1 MIYRMSKVIR
11 LLHGEFGRVALLEM
25 DAPLVTHAHH
35 HCHILCKVAG
45 PDIAFQVRG
54 QRCPLTDNNAVLINA
69 WEEHSY
75 LHMPVNGKNPILLAL
90 YLEPKWLASFSK
102 KFLAS
107 SHPRFFIN
115 NLSGLGSHQKQAL
128 EKISM
133 ELWWADQITHDYL
146 ESMLLELALSFMV
159 NTDFLTQGDLRNSQN
174 NLAFMDP
181 RIRKAIHIM
190 RTSPQGLSDISTV
203 AQSVDLSRSHFFEL
217 FRRCTGLSPIVFA
230 NVLKME
236 FAFDALANKDDN
248 LIHIGDELGFSAQ
261 SHFTRFFKQHQG
273 VTPSLYRQQ
282 VEKAPKL
289 DS

>member
-1 MIYRMSKVIR
+1 MSKVIR

-25 DAPLVTHAHH
+25 DAPLITHAHH

-45 PDIAFQVRG
+45 PDAAFQVRDKH
-54 QRCPLTDNNAVLINA
+54 CPLTDDNAVMINA
-69 WEEHSY
+69 WEEHAY
-75 LHMPVNGKNPILLAL
+75 LHLPMGGENPILLAL
-90 YLEPKWLASFSK
+90 YLEPKWLAAYSK
-102 KFLAS
+102 RFLAS
-107 SHPRFFIN
+107 SHPRFFSS
-115 NLSGLGSHQKQAL
+115 NLSVLRPHHKQIL

-133 ELWWADQITHDYL
+133 ELWWSDQITHEYL
-146 ESMLLELALSFMV
+146 ESILLELTLSFMDDIEV
-159 NTDFLTQGDLRNSQN
+159 IGQRDIRSAGNS
-174 NLAFMDP
+174 LAFMDP
-181 RIRKAIHIM
+181 RIRKAIHLM
-190 RTSPQGLSDISTV
+190 RTSPQGFTDIATI
-203 AQSVDLSRSHFFEL
+203 AKCVDLSRSHFFEL

-236 FAFDALANKDDN
+236 FAFDALTDKEKS
-248 LIHIGDELGFSAQ
+248 LIHIGDELGFTAQ

>member
-1 MIYRMSKVIR
+1 MSKAIR
-11 LLHGEFGRVALLEM
+11 IMHGEFGRVALLEM
-25 DAPLVTHAHH
+25 DAPLITHAHH

-45 PDIAFQVRG
+45 PDTAFEVRG
-54 QRCPLTDNNAVLINA
+54 TSYPLTDDNAVLINA

-75 LHMPVNGKNPILLAL
+75 LHIPNNGQNPVLLAL
-90 YLEPKWLASFSK
+90 YLEPRWLALFSK
-102 KFLAS
+102 KFLSS
-107 SHPRFFIN
+107 SHPRFFTN
-115 NLSGLGSHQKQAL
+115 NLAKLGAYQKQAL

-146 ESMLLELALSFMV
+146 ESMLLELVLSFMENV
-159 NTDFLTQGDLRNSQN
+159 DSLTLGDIQNTANALS
-174 NLAFMDP
+174 FMDP
-181 RIRKAIHIM
+181 RIRKAIHLM
-190 RTSPQGLSDISTV
+190 RISPQEVGDIAGI

-217 FRRCTGLSPIVFA
+217 FRRCTGLSPIVYA

-236 FAFDALANKDDN
+236 HAFDALAEGRET
-248 LIHIGDELGFSAQ
+248 LMHIGDELGFSAQ

-273 VTPSLYRQQ
+273 VSPSLYRQQ

>member
-1 MIYRMSKVIR
+1 MSKVIR

-35 HCHILCKVAG
+35 HCHILCKVGG
-45 PDIAFQVRG
+45 PDTAFQVRG
-54 QRCPLTDNNAVLINA
+54 TNCPLTNDNAVLINA

-75 LHMPVNGKNPILLAL
+75 LHLPVGGSNPVLLAL

-115 NLSGLGSHQKQAL
+115 NLSTLGAHQKQAL

-133 ELWWADQITHDYL
+133 ELWWSDQITHEQL
-146 ESMLLELALSFMV
+146 ESMLLELTLGFMESADV
-159 NTDFLTQGDLRNSQN
+159 LTSGDLRNTGN
-174 NLAFMDP
+174 TLAFMDP
-181 RIRKAIHIM
+181 RIRKAIYLM
-190 RTSPQGLSDISTV
+190 RTSPQGFTDIAMV
-203 AQSVDLSRSHFFEL
+203 AQSVNLSRSHFFEL
-217 FRRCTGLSPIVFA
+217 FRRCTGLSPVVFA
-230 NVLKME
+230 NVLRME
-236 FAFDALANKDDN
+236 FAFDALADKDES

-261 SHFTRFFKQHQG
+261 GHFTRFFKQHQG

>member
-1 MIYRMSKVIR
+1 MSKVIR

-35 HCHILCKVAG
+35 HCHILCKVGG
-45 PDIAFQVRG
+45 PDTAFQVREKNY
-54 QRCPLTDNNAVLINA
+54 PLTNDNAVLINA

-75 LHMPVNGKNPILLAL
+75 LHLPVGGSNPVLLAL

-107 SHPRFFIN
+107 SHPRFFMS
-115 NLSGLGSHQKQAL
+115 NLSTLGAHQKQTL

-133 ELWWADQITHDYL
+133 ELWWSDQITHDQL
-146 ESMLLELALSFMV
+146 ESMLLELTLSFIENADV
-159 NTDFLTQGDLRNSQN
+159 ITSGDLRNSGN
-174 NLAFMDP
+174 TLAFMDP
-181 RIRKAIHIM
+181 RIRKAIHLM
-190 RTSPQGLSDISTV
+190 RTSPQGFTDISLV
-203 AQSVDLSRSHFFEL
+203 AKSVNLSRSHFFEL
-217 FRRCTGLSPIVFA
+217 FRRCTGLSPVVFA
-230 NVLKME
+230 NVLRME
-236 FAFDALANKDDN
+236 FAFDALADKDES
-248 LIHIGDELGFSAQ
+248 LMHIGDELGFSAQ
-261 SHFTRFFKQHQG
+261 GHFTRFFKQHQG

>member
-1 MIYRMSKVIR
+1 MSKVIR

-35 HCHILCKVAG
+35 HCHILFKVAG

-54 QRCPLTDNNAVLINA
+54 QHSPLTDDNAVLINA

-75 LHMPVNGKNPILLAL
+75 LHMPVNGENPVLLAL

-102 KFLAS
+102 NFLSS
-107 SHPRFFIN
+107 SHPRFFTHT
-115 NLSGLGSHQKQAL
+115 LSELGKHQKSAL

-133 ELWWADQITHDYL
+133 ELCWSDHITHDYF
-146 ESMLLELALSFMV
+146 ESMLLELVVSFVEHADLLSTRS
-159 NTDFLTQGDLRNSQN
+159 NPNSGN
-174 NLAFMDP
+174 GLAFMDP
-181 RIRKAIHIM
+181 RIRKAIYLM
-190 RTSPQGLSDISTV
+190 RTSPQGFGDIATI
-203 AQSVDLSRSHFFEL
+203 AQSVNLSRSHFFEL
-217 FRRCTGLSPIVFA
+217 FRRCSGLSPVVFA

-236 FAFDALANKDDN
+236 FAFDALANN
-248 LIHIGDELGFSAQ
+248 SESLIHIGDDLGFSAQ

-282 VEKAPKL
+282 VEKTLKL
-289 DS
+289 NT

>member
-1 MIYRMSKVIR
+1 MSKVIR
-11 LLHGEFGRVALLEM
+11 LLHGGFGRVALLEM

-35 HCHILCKVAG
+35 HCHILCKVGG
-45 PDIAFQVRG
+45 PDTAFQVRG
-54 QRCPLTDNNAVLINA
+54 KNCPLTDSNAVLINA

-75 LHMPVNGKNPILLAL
+75 LHLPVGGNNPILLAL

-115 NLSGLGSHQKQAL
+115 NLFTMGVHQKKAL

-133 ELWWADQITHDYL
+133 ELWWADQIAHDQL
-146 ESMLLELALSFMV
+146 EPMLLELTLSFME
-159 NTDFLTQGDLRNSQN
+159 NTDVITAGDLRSSGNT
-174 NLAFMDP
+174 LAFMDP
-181 RIRKAIHIM
+181 RIRKAIHLM
-190 RTSPQGLSDISTV
+190 RTSPQGFNDIALV
-203 AQSVDLSRSHFFEL
+203 AKSVNLSRSHFFEL
-217 FRRCTGLSPIVFA
+217 FRRCTGLSPVVFA
-230 NVLKME
+230 NVLRME
-236 FAFDALANKDDN
+236 FAFDALADKDES

-261 SHFTRFFKQHQG
+261 GHFTRFFKQHQG

-282 VEKAPKL
+282 VEKASKL

>member
-1 MIYRMSKVIR
+1 MSKVIR

-35 HCHILCKVAG
+35 HCHILCKVGG
-45 PDIAFQVRG
+45 PDTAFQVRG
-54 QRCPLTDNNAVLINA
+54 KNCPLTDSNAVLINA

-75 LHMPVNGKNPILLAL
+75 LHLPVGGNNPILLAL

-115 NLSGLGSHQKQAL
+115 NLSTMGVHQKKAL

-133 ELWWADQITHDYL
+133 ELWWADQIAHDQL
-146 ESMLLELALSFMV
+146 ESMLLELTLSFME
-159 NTDFLTQGDLRNSQN
+159 NTDVITAGDLRSSGNT
-174 NLAFMDP
+174 LAFMDP
-181 RIRKAIHIM
+181 RIRKAIHLM
-190 RTSPQGLSDISTV
+190 RKSPQGFNDI
-203 AQSVDLSRSHFFEL
+203 ALIAKSVNLSRSHFFEL
-217 FRRCTGLSPIVFA
+217 FRRCTGLSPVVFA
-230 NVLKME
+230 NVLRME
-236 FAFDALANKDDN
+236 FAFDALADKDES

-261 SHFTRFFKQHQG
+261 GHFTRFFKQHQG

>member
-1 MIYRMSKVIR
+1 MSKVIR

-35 HCHILCKVAG
+35 HCHILCKVGG
-45 PDIAFQVRG
+45 PDTAFQVREKN
-54 QRCPLTDNNAVLINA
+54 CPLTNDNAVLINA

-75 LHMPVNGKNPILLAL
+75 LHLPVGGTNPVLLAL

-107 SHPRFFIN
+107 SHPRFFMS
-115 NLSGLGSHQKQAL
+115 NLSTLGAHQKQAL

-133 ELWWADQITHDYL
+133 ELWWSDQITHDQL
-146 ESMLLELALSFMV
+146 ESMLLELTLSFIENADV
-159 NTDFLTQGDLRNSQN
+159 ITSGDLRNSGN
-174 NLAFMDP
+174 TLAFMDP
-181 RIRKAIHIM
+181 RIRKAIHLM
-190 RTSPQGLSDISTV
+190 RTSPQGFTDISLV
-203 AQSVDLSRSHFFEL
+203 AKSVNLSRSHFFEL
-217 FRRCTGLSPIVFA
+217 FRRCTGLSPVVFA
-230 NVLKME
+230 NVLRME
-236 FAFDALANKDDN
+236 FAFDALADKDES
-248 LIHIGDELGFSAQ
+248 LMHIGDELGFSAQ
-261 SHFTRFFKQHQG
+261 GHFTRFFKQHQG

>member
-1 MIYRMSKVIR
+1 MTKVIR

-35 HCHILCKVAG
+35 HCHILCKVGG
-45 PDIAFQVRG
+45 PDTAFQVREKN
-54 QRCPLTDNNAVLINA
+54 CPLTNDNAVLINA

-75 LHMPVNGKNPILLAL
+75 LHLPVGGTNPVLLAL

-107 SHPRFFIN
+107 SHPRFFMS
-115 NLSGLGSHQKQAL
+115 NLSTLGAHQKQAL

-133 ELWWADQITHDYL
+133 ELWWSDQITHDQL
-146 ESMLLELALSFMV
+146 ESMLLELTLSFIENADV
-159 NTDFLTQGDLRNSQN
+159 ITSGDLRNSGN
-174 NLAFMDP
+174 TLAFMDP
-181 RIRKAIHIM
+181 RIRKAIHLM
-190 RTSPQGLSDISTV
+190 RTSPQGFTDISLV
-203 AQSVDLSRSHFFEL
+203 AKSVNLSRSHFFEL
-217 FRRCTGLSPIVFA
+217 FRRCTGLSPVVFA
-230 NVLKME
+230 NVLRME
-236 FAFDALANKDDN
+236 FAFDALADKDES
-248 LIHIGDELGFSAQ
+248 LMHIGDELGFSAQ
-261 SHFTRFFKQHQG
+261 GHFTRFFKQHQG

>member
-1 MIYRMSKVIR
+1 MSKAIR

-25 DAPLVTHAHH
+25 DAPLITHAHH
-35 HCHILCKVAG
+35 HCHILCKVGG
-45 PDIAFQVRG
+45 PDTAFEVRG
-54 QRCPLTDNNAVLINA
+54 RSYPLTNDNAVLINA

-75 LHMPVNGKNPILLAL
+75 LHIPQNNHNPVLLAL
-90 YLEPKWLASFSK
+90 YLEPKWLALFSK
-102 KFLAS
+102 KFLGS
-107 SHPRFFIN
+107 GHPRFFIN
-115 NLSGLGSHQKQAL
+115 NLSKLTAHQKQAL

-133 ELWWADQITHDYL
+133 ELWWSDQITHDHL
-146 ESMLLELALSFMV
+146 ESMLLELVLSFID
-159 NTDFLTQGDLRNSQN
+159 NADSLTQGDIRNATNALS
-174 NLAFMDP
+174 FMDP
-181 RIRKAIHIM
+181 RIRKAIHLM
-190 RTSPQGLSDISTV
+190 RTSPDALGDVSMI
-203 AQSVDLSRSHFFEL
+203 AQSVNLSRSHFFEL
-217 FRRCTGLSPIVFA
+217 FRRCTGLSPLVYA

-236 FAFDALANKDDN
+236 HAFDALAEGNES

>member
-1 MIYRMSKVIR
+1 MSKVIR
-11 LLHGEFGRVALLEM
+11 LLHGDFGRVALLEM

-54 QRCPLTDNNAVLINA
+54 QLCPLTDDNAVLINA

-75 LHMPVNGKNPILLAL
+75 LHLPVNGENPILLAL

-115 NLSGLGSHQKQAL
+115 NVSGLGVHQKQVL

-146 ESMLLELALSFMV
+146 ESILLELVLSFV
-159 NTDFLTQGDLRNSQN
+159 DNADLLTPSDLRNSGN
-174 NLAFMDP
+174 SLAFMDP

-190 RTSPQGLSDISTV
+190 RTSPQGFSDIAII
-203 AQSVDLSRSHFFEL
+203 AQSVDLSRSYFFEL
-217 FRRCTGLSPIVFA
+217 FRRCTGLSPVVFA
-230 NVLKME
+230 NVLRME
-236 FAFDALANKDDN
+236 FAFDALADNGEN
-248 LIHIGDELGFSAQ
+248 LIHIGTELGFSSQ

-289 DS
+289 D

>member
-1 MIYRMSKVIR
+1 MSKVIR

-35 HCHILCKVAG
+35 HCHILCKVGG
-45 PDIAFQVRG
+45 PDTAFQVREKNY
-54 QRCPLTDNNAVLINA
+54 PLTNDNAVLINA

-75 LHMPVNGKNPILLAL
+75 LHLPVGGSNPVLLAL

-107 SHPRFFIN
+107 SHPRFFMS
-115 NLSGLGSHQKQAL
+115 NLSTLGAHQKQAL

-133 ELWWADQITHDYL
+133 ELWWSDQITHDQL
-146 ESMLLELALSFMV
+146 ESMLLELTLSFIENADV
-159 NTDFLTQGDLRNSQN
+159 ITSGDLRNSGN
-174 NLAFMDP
+174 ILAFMDP
-181 RIRKAIHIM
+181 RIRKAIHLM
-190 RTSPQGLSDISTV
+190 RTSPQGFTDISLV
-203 AQSVDLSRSHFFEL
+203 AKSVNLSRSHFFEL
-217 FRRCTGLSPIVFA
+217 FRRCTGLSPVVFA
-230 NVLKME
+230 NVLRME
-236 FAFDALANKDDN
+236 FAFDALADKDES
-248 LIHIGDELGFSAQ
+248 LMHIGDELGFSAQ
-261 SHFTRFFKQHQG
+261 GHFTRFFKQHQG

>member
-1 MIYRMSKVIR
+1 MSKVIR
-11 LLHGEFGRVALLEM
+11 LLHGEFGRVALLKM

-35 HCHILCKVAG
+35 HCHILCKVGG
-45 PDIAFQVRG
+45 PDTAFQVRG
-54 QRCPLTDNNAVLINA
+54 KNCPLTNDNAVLINA

-75 LHMPVNGKNPILLAL
+75 LHLPVGGSNPVLLAL

-107 SHPRFFIN
+107 SHPRFFMN
-115 NLSGLGSHQKQAL
+115 NLSTLGAHQKQAL

-133 ELWWADQITHDYL
+133 ELWWSDQITHEQL
-146 ESMLLELALSFMV
+146 ESMLLELTLGFMESADV
-159 NTDFLTQGDLRNSQN
+159 LTSGDLRNTGN
-174 NLAFMDP
+174 TLAFMDP
-181 RIRKAIHIM
+181 RIRKAIHLM
-190 RTSPQGLSDISTV
+190 RTSPQGFTDIATV
-203 AQSVDLSRSHFFEL
+203 AQSVNLSRSHFFEL
-217 FRRCTGLSPIVFA
+217 FRRCTGLSPVVFA
-230 NVLKME
+230 NVLRME
-236 FAFDALANKDDN
+236 FAFDALADKDES

-261 SHFTRFFKQHQG
+261 GHFTRFFKQHQG

>member
-1 MIYRMSKVIR
+1 MSKVIR

-35 HCHILCKVAG
+35 HCHILCKVGG
-45 PDIAFQVRG
+45 PDTAFQVRG
-54 QRCPLTDNNAVLINA
+54 KNCPLTNDNAVLINA

-75 LHMPVNGKNPILLAL
+75 LHLPVGGSNPILLAL

-107 SHPRFFIN
+107 SHPRFFMS
-115 NLSGLGSHQKQAL
+115 NLSTLGAHQKQAL

-133 ELWWADQITHDYL
+133 ELWWSDQITHDQL
-146 ESMLLELALSFMV
+146 ESMLLELTLSFMENADV
-159 NTDFLTQGDLRNSQN
+159 ITSGDLRNSGN
-174 NLAFMDP
+174 TLAFMDP
-181 RIRKAIHIM
+181 RIRKAIHLM
-190 RTSPQGLSDISTV
+190 RTSPQGFTDISLV
-203 AQSVDLSRSHFFEL
+203 AKSVNLSRSHFFEL
-217 FRRCTGLSPIVFA
+217 FRRCTGLSPVVFA
-230 NVLKME
+230 NVLRME
-236 FAFDALANKDDN
+236 FAFDALADKDES

-261 SHFTRFFKQHQG
+261 GHFTRFFKQHQG

>member
-1 MIYRMSKVIR
+1 MSKVIR

-35 HCHILCKVAG
+35 HCHILCKVGG
-45 PDIAFQVRG
+45 PDSAFQVRG
-54 QRCPLTDNNAVLINA
+54 KNCPLTDSNAVLINA

-75 LHMPVNGKNPILLAL
+75 LHLPVGGNNPILLAL

-102 KFLAS
+102 KFLPS

-115 NLSGLGSHQKQAL
+115 NLSTMGVHQKQAL

-133 ELWWADQITHDYL
+133 ELWWADQIAHDQL
-146 ESMLLELALSFMV
+146 ESMLLELTLSFME
-159 NTDFLTQGDLRNSQN
+159 NTDVITAGDLRSSGNT
-174 NLAFMDP
+174 LAFMDP
-181 RIRKAIHIM
+181 RIRKAIHLM
-190 RTSPQGLSDISTV
+190 RTSPQGFNDIALV
-203 AQSVDLSRSHFFEL
+203 AKSVNLSRSHFFEL
-217 FRRCTGLSPIVFA
+217 FRRCTGLSPVVFA
-230 NVLKME
+230 NVLRME
-236 FAFDALANKDDN
+236 FAFDALADKDES

-261 SHFTRFFKQHQG
+261 GHFTRFFKQHQG

>member
-1 MIYRMSKVIR
+1 MSKVIR

-35 HCHILCKVAG
+35 HCHILCKVGG
-45 PDIAFQVRG
+45 PDTAFQVRG
-54 QRCPLTDNNAVLINA
+54 TNCPLTNDNAVLINA

-75 LHMPVNGKNPILLAL
+75 LHLPVGGSNPVLLAL

-107 SHPRFFIN
+107 SHPRFFMN
-115 NLSGLGSHQKQAL
+115 NLSTLGAHQKQAL

-133 ELWWADQITHDYL
+133 ELWWSDQITHEQL
-146 ESMLLELALSFMV
+146 ESMLLELTLGFMESADV
-159 NTDFLTQGDLRNSQN
+159 LTSGDLRNAGN
-174 NLAFMDP
+174 TLAFMDP
-181 RIRKAIHIM
+181 RIRKAIYLM
-190 RTSPQGLSDISTV
+190 RTSPQGFTDIAMV
-203 AQSVDLSRSHFFEL
+203 AQSVNLSRSHFFEL
-217 FRRCTGLSPIVFA
+217 FRRCTGLSPVVFA
-230 NVLKME
+230 NVLRME
-236 FAFDALANKDDN
+236 FAFDALADKDES

-261 SHFTRFFKQHQG
+261 GHFTRFFKQHQG

>member
-1 MIYRMSKVIR
+1 MSKVIR

-35 HCHILCKVAG
+35 HCHILCKVGG
-45 PDIAFQVRG
+45 PDTAFQVRG
-54 QRCPLTDNNAVLINA
+54 KNCPLTNDNAVLINA

-75 LHMPVNGKNPILLAL
+75 LHLPVGGSNPVLLAL

-107 SHPRFFIN
+107 SHPRFFMN
-115 NLSGLGSHQKQAL
+115 NLSTLGAHQKQAL

-133 ELWWADQITHDYL
+133 ELWWSDQITHEQL
-146 ESMLLELALSFMV
+146 ESMLLELTLGFMESADV
-159 NTDFLTQGDLRNSQN
+159 LTSGDLRNTGN
-174 NLAFMDP
+174 TLAFMDP
-181 RIRKAIHIM
+181 RIRKAIYLM
-190 RTSPQGLSDISTV
+190 RTSPQGFTDIAMV
-203 AQSVDLSRSHFFEL
+203 AQSVNLSRSHFFEL
-217 FRRCTGLSPIVFA
+217 FRRCTGLSPVVFA
-230 NVLKME
+230 NVLRME
-236 FAFDALANKDDN
+236 FAFDALADKDES

-261 SHFTRFFKQHQG
+261 GHFTRFFKQHQG

>member
-1 MIYRMSKVIR
+1 MSKVIR

-35 HCHILCKVAG
+35 HCHILCKVGG
-45 PDIAFQVRG
+45 PDTAFQVRG
-54 QRCPLTDNNAVLINA
+54 KNCPLTDNNAVLINA

-75 LHMPVNGKNPILLAL
+75 LHLPVGGSNPVLLAL

-107 SHPRFFIN
+107 SHPRFFMS
-115 NLSGLGSHQKQAL
+115 NLSTLGAHQKQAL

-133 ELWWADQITHDYL
+133 ELWWSDQITHDQL
-146 ESMLLELALSFMV
+146 ESMLLELTLSFMENADV
-159 NTDFLTQGDLRNSQN
+159 ITSGDLRNTGN
-174 NLAFMDP
+174 TLAFMDP
-181 RIRKAIHIM
+181 RIRKTIHLM
-190 RTSPQGLSDISTV
+190 RTSPQGFTDISTV
-203 AQSVDLSRSHFFEL
+203 AQSVNLSRSHFFEL
-217 FRRCTGLSPIVFA
+217 FRRCTGLSPVVFA
-230 NVLKME
+230 NVLRME
-236 FAFDALANKDDN
+236 FAFDALADKDES

-261 SHFTRFFKQHQG
+261 GHFTRFFKQHQG
-273 VTPSLYRQQ
+273 VTPSLYLQQ

>member
-1 MIYRMSKVIR
+1 MSKVIR

-35 HCHILCKVAG
+35 HCHILCKVGG
-45 PDIAFQVRG
+45 PDTAFQVRG
-54 QRCPLTDNNAVLINA
+54 KNCPLTNDNAVLINA

-75 LHMPVNGKNPILLAL
+75 LHLPVGGSNPILLAL

-107 SHPRFFIN
+107 SHPRFFMS
-115 NLSGLGSHQKQAL
+115 NLSPLGAHQKQTL

-133 ELWWADQITHDYL
+133 ELWWSDQITHDQL
-146 ESMLLELALSFMV
+146 ESMLLELTLGFMENADV
-159 NTDFLTQGDLRNSQN
+159 ITSGDLRNTGN
-174 NLAFMDP
+174 ALAFMDP
-181 RIRKAIHIM
+181 RIRKAIHLM
-190 RTSPQGLSDISTV
+190 RTSPQGFTDISTV
-203 AQSVDLSRSHFFEL
+203 AQSVNLSRSHFFEL
-217 FRRCTGLSPIVFA
+217 FRRCTGLSPVVFA
-230 NVLKME
+230 NVLRME
-236 FAFDALANKDDN
+236 FAFDALADKDES

-261 SHFTRFFKQHQG
+261 GHFTRFFKQHQG